1 MLLLPAAAAADP
13 RALRAACEA
22 WRVSR
27 LLLVPQ
33 ALRMLL
39 DACDDEEGGEKGGE
53 QEGGEE
59 GEEVPSL
66 LPSLQPTLLPSLRIL
81 SVSGDALPWPLCTRA
96 AEALPHARLL
106 TLALART
113 PTPTQTPTPTPTR

>member
-1 MLLLPAAAAADP
+1 M
-13 RALRAACEA
+13 A
-22 WRVSR
+22 WRKSR

-39 DACDDEEGGEKGGE
+39 DTCDDEEGGEKGGE
-53 QEGGEE
+53 EEGGEE

-66 LPSLQPTLLPSLRIL
+66 LPSLLPSLRIL

-96 AEALPHARLL
+96 AAALPHTRLL
-106 TLALART
+106 TLAIARART
-113 PTPTQTPTPTPTR
+113 PTPAPTP